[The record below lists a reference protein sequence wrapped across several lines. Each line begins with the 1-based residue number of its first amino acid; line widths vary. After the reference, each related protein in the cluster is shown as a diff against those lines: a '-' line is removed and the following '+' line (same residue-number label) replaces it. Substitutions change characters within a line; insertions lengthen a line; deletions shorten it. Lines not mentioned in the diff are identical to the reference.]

1 MAVPSDRESEGV
13 RLRREL
19 NDAGPR
25 DMLCL
30 SGSFRSTQNT
40 SIRPTFG
47 SPAPTVK
54 IDFEE
59 VPMNTNRRG
68 LLLAGCCGASTALF
82 WSVAARLRAEGLNP
96 PPETTTIRLAK
107 NPTIC
112 IAPQYVVSDL
122 LNDEGF
128 TNVVYVQSDAGV
140 EQTKALAN
148 GDLDFTLHFSGPLL
162 LQVDRGLAIT
172 LLAGIHVGCFEL
184 FAKEGIDSVADLKGR
199 TVGIQALETSP
210 HVFLSAM
217 AALVGLNP
225 AKDIEWV
232 TSASVKPIEL
242 FAEGKIDA
250 FLGFPPEPQRLRA
263 QNIGHVIVNSAQ
275 DRPWSGYFCCMLA
288 GNREFVRK
296 NPIATKRL
304 VRAMLRA
311 TDLCVS
317 EPTLVAQRMVDRS
330 FTPRRDYAVQTL
342 TDVPYNRWR
351 EYDPEDTIRF
361 YALRLREAGM
371 LKSSPAKIVADGADW
386 RFLNEVRPELGG

>member
-1 MAVPSDRESEGV
+1 MH
-13 RLRREL
+13 
-19 NDAGPR
+19 
-25 DMLCL
+25 
-30 SGSFRSTQNT
+30 
-40 SIRPTFG
+40 
-47 SPAPTVK
+47 
-54 IDFEE
+54 
-59 VPMNTNRRG
+59 TNRRD
-68 LLLAGCCGASTALF
+68 LLLAGCCAASTALV
-82 WSVAARLRAEGLNP
+82 WSVATRLRAEGPNP

-107 NPTIC
+107 NQTIC

-122 LNDEGF
+122 LSAEGI
-128 TNVVYVQSDAGV
+128 TNVVYVQSDGGV
-140 EQTKALAN
+140 EQAKAVAN

-162 LQVDRGLAIT
+162 LQIDRGLRTTI
-172 LLAGIHVGCFEL
+172 LAGIHVGCFEL
-184 FAKEGIDSVADLKGR
+184 FAKEGIRSVADLKGR
-199 TVGIQALETSP
+199 TVGIQALETSQ

-217 AALVGLNP
+217 ATLVGLNP

-275 DRPWSGYFCCMLA
+275 DRPWSQYFCCMLA

-296 NPIATKRL
+296 NPIATKRV

-317 EPTLVAQRMVDRS
+317 EPVLVAQRMVDRG
-330 FTPRRDYAVQTL
+330 FTARHDYAVQTL
-342 TDVPYNRWR
+342 ADVPYNRWR
-351 EYDPEDTIRF
+351 DYDPEDTIRF

-371 LKSSPAKIVADGADW
+371 LKSSPAKIIADGADW
-386 RFLNEVRPELGG
+386 RFLNEVRRELGG

>member
-1 MAVPSDRESEGV
+1 MH
-13 RLRREL
+13 
-19 NDAGPR
+19 
-25 DMLCL
+25 
-30 SGSFRSTQNT
+30 
-40 SIRPTFG
+40 
-47 SPAPTVK
+47 
-54 IDFEE
+54 
-59 VPMNTNRRG
+59 TNRRG
-68 LLLAGCCGASTALF
+68 LLLAGSCCASTALF
-82 WSVAARLRAEGLNP
+82 WSLAARLRAEGLDA

-107 NPTIC
+107 NPSIC

-140 EQTKALAN
+140 EQTKAVAK

-162 LQVDRGLAIT
+162 LQVDRGLPIT

-184 FAKEGIDSVADLKGR
+184 FAKKDIRSVADLKGR
-199 TVGIQALETSP
+199 TVGITALETSP

-225 AKDIEWV
+225 AKDIDWV

-263 QNIGHVIVNSAQ
+263 QNIGNVIVNSAQ
-275 DRPWSGYFCCMLA
+275 DRPWSEYFCCMLA

-317 EPTLVAQRMVDRS
+317 EPALVAQRMVDRG

-342 TDVPYNRWR
+342 ADVPYNNWR

-386 RFLNEVRPELGG
+386 RFLSEVRRELGG